1 MKNERMKIKRGQI
14 WIETVIY
21 TLIGLALIALVLSY
35 AMPKINEL
43 RDNTL
48 VEQSI
53 TAMNGLNNKIIDVR
67 NSPGS
72 RKVVDFT
79 LKSGEMNIDSAN
91 DSISLDIMGI
101 SSAYSEP
108 GVEISVGKV
117 KVLTER
123 NQKNYDISIKLI
135 YPSVNI
141 TYSGQEE
148 MKKFDASSNPYKLTL
163 TNRGVRNK
171 QFNIDIK

>member
-1 MKNERMKIKRGQI
+1 MIKKLRGQV

-43 RDNTL
+43 KDNAL

-53 TAMNGLNNKIIDVR
+53 NAMNGLNDKIIEVR
-67 NSPGS
+67 NNPGS

-79 LKSGEMNIDSAN
+79 LKSGEMNIN
-91 DSISLDIMGI
+91 PINNSISLNIGGI
-101 SSAYSEP
+101 NSAYSEP

-117 KVLTER
+117 KVLTEN
-123 NQKNYDISIKLI
+123 NQKNYDVIIKLV
-135 YPSVNI
+135 YPSINI

-148 MKKFDASSNPYKLTL
+148 DKKFDASSNPYKLTL
-163 TNRGVRNK
+163 TNKGVRNK
-171 QFNIDIK
+171 QFNIDINQV

>member
-1 MKNERMKIKRGQI
+1 MEKRRGQI

-21 TLIGLALIALVLSY
+21 TIIGLALIALVLSY

-43 RDNTL
+43 KDNTV

-53 TAMNGLNNKIIDVR
+53 TAMNGLNEKIIEVR

-79 LKSGEMNIDSAN
+79 LKSGEMNINSVN
-91 DSISLDIMGI
+91 NSISLDIRGI
-101 SSAYSEP
+101 NSAYSEP

-117 KVLTER
+117 KVLTEK

-135 YPSVNI
+135 YPSINI

-148 MKKFDASSNPYKLTL
+148 MKKFDSSSNPYKLTL
-163 TNRGVRNK
+163 TNRGVKNK
-171 QFNIDIK
+171 QFNIDINQV

>member
-1 MKNERMKIKRGQI
+1 MKEIKTKRGQI

-35 AMPKINEL
+35 AMPKISQMK
-43 RDNTL
+43 DNAL

-53 TAMNGLNNKIIDVR
+53 SAMNGLNDKIVEVR

-79 LKSGEMNIDSAN
+79 LKSGELLIDPSN
-91 DSISLDIMGI
+91 NSLSLSIDGL

-108 GVEISVGKV
+108 GVGIDIGKA
-117 KVLTER
+117 KVLTEK
-123 NQKNYDISIKLI
+123 NQKDY
-135 YPSVNI
+135 SVNI
-141 TYSGQEE
+141 KISYPNINITYNGQDSL
-148 MKKFDASSNPYKLTL
+148 KKLDASSNPYKLTL
-163 TNRGVRNK
+163 TNRGVKNR
-171 QFNIDIK
+171 QFNVDIKQV